1 MSERLIR
8 ELDLLSGLVL
18 IAFPVVL
25 FISDLYSGNVP
36 AVQFLVSL
44 CAVWFL
50 GASLVA
56 LARLAWST
64 NPRLV
69 IVAGALALLGIFGSV
84 GIMVF
89 RFVTGT
95 IRQTDGAI
103 GNAAQFEAAI
113 HKTQPL
119 IFTFGLLPPLVLCL
133 LSAVLLRHEKKA
145 KWAWAIVCVGILLF
159 PAGRISLGQTV
170 VLISDSLLLIGLG
183 FAGWQLLTGR
193 QKLEAENSGKTAR
206 I

>member
-1 MSERLIR
+1 MSERLNR
-8 ELDLLSGLVL
+8 ELDFLSGLVL

-25 FISDLYSGNVP
+25 FISDLYSGNVLP
-36 AVQFLVSL
+36 VQFLVSL

-50 GASLVA
+50 GASIAA
-56 LARLAWST
+56 LARLVRNT
-64 NPRLV
+64 NPRLA
-69 IVAGALALLGIFGSV
+69 IAGGGLALLGIFGSV

-103 GNAAQFEAAI
+103 GNAAQFEAAL

-119 IFTFGLLPPLVLCL
+119 IFTFGLLPPLVTCVLA
-133 LSAVLLRHEKKA
+133 AVLLRYEKQA
-145 KWAWAIVCVGILLF
+145 KWAWAIVCLGILLF
-159 PAGRISLGQTV
+159 PAGRIFLGQTV

-183 FAGWQLLTGR
+183 FAGWQLLSGR
-193 QKLEAENSGKTAR
+193 RNTIVRED
-206 I
+206 